1 MPEVL
6 CLVDLGL
13 RPFQRTTLLR
23 AFYSQPFYSQ
33 ASLQPALLEKIQHCE
48 LLNSIMYLFMFYNKK
63 SCRKMNFLSLIIR
76 PGELTGIFP
85 RIDHSIFQAIFEGVG
100 IGYGA

>member
-1 MPEVL
+1 
-6 CLVDLGL
+6 
-13 RPFQRTTLLR
+13 
-23 AFYSQPFYSQ
+23 
-33 ASLQPALLEKIQHCE
+33 
-48 LLNSIMYLFMFYNKK
+48 MFYDKK

-85 RIDHSIFQAIFEGVG
+85 RIVSFKQYFKGWG

>member
-1 MPEVL
+1 
-6 CLVDLGL
+6 
-13 RPFQRTTLLR
+13 
-23 AFYSQPFYSQ
+23 
-33 ASLQPALLEKIQHCE
+33 
-48 LLNSIMYLFMFYNKK
+48 MYLFMFYNKK